1 MSSKRN
7 EQPTVAFAEPTTVP
21 STERGSIAT
30 DPAVDLTVRDT
41 LCGDRPETLM
51 VIGRSGDAHA
61 ASQAWMDQVKLGA
74 RSVAR
79 AMVSEPLRY
88 AAVFW
93 AGSVVLVASL
103 LCVMHWSPLSSLALS
118 IITGVD
124 AAFFALRAVAGT
136 RLRFW
141 TLHLDLAAGTVMTGI
156 LVAVGASEHLD
167 FSAFFLWI
175 TLFAAL
181 YFRPLV
187 LACTVAAAMATDAIA
202 LFFGPSVNGA
212 AVTWFVLLA
221 TMLVVAGTAYGL
233 VSTLRHSASEDGL
246 TGLPNRRCWND
257 RLEEEL
263 ERSRRTR
270 AAVSMLMIDLDNFK
284 LTNDQM
290 GHAAGDQLLQDLAC
304 AWRPVVRG
312 GGDFLARIGG
322 DEFAVLAPGSDELG
336 IRRLADRLVDVLPT
350 DLKCSVGTAT
360 WDRLEGHSDLMR
372 RADQKMYEAKLSHR
386 NHESARGI

>member
-1 MSSKRN
+1 
-7 EQPTVAFAEPTTVP
+7 
-21 STERGSIAT
+21 
-30 DPAVDLTVRDT
+30 
-41 LCGDRPETLM
+41 
-51 VIGRSGDAHA
+51 
-61 ASQAWMDQVKLGA
+61 MDQVKLGA